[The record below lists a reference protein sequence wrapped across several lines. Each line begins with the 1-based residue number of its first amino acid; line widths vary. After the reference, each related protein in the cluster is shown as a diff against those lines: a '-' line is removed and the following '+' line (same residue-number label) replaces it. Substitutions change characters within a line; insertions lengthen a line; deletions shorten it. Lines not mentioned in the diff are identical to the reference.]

1 MNVNSDNRT
10 IAFLLILG
18 FIAFAAFAVWETCKS
33 RKRVFGKIRKTYG
46 QWPEREYSMEEFDAI
61 SHYYVHRKKEG
72 LPVIDDITWNDLDMD
87 RIFMLLN
94 HTWSCIGESYLYCL
108 LRMPAMEEEAL
119 KERNRLIEYFRTHP
133 EAREKME
140 YRFARI
146 GKTGSQSMFDY
157 IYNLAEL
164 KPEAV
169 WPEFV
174 WIIAVVVSF
183 GSIFINAAFGV
194 LLFLAV
200 MFGSWYYYYRKKKRI
215 EPFLRS
221 CSCLIQILKESES
234 FGKIDAPELK
244 NYQEKIVQAGKLLR
258 KLKRSTHFVVGG
270 NAGENGELTKVFF
283 DYINYTFHLDLIE
296 FNTVIRELAAHMDD
310 LEGLIDA
317 VGALEC
323 ATALASFRT
332 LAEGSYC
339 IPEFKKGGR
348 ASLSCENVFH
358 PLIPDPV
365 KNSITAERG
374 VLLTGSNASGKSTF
388 LKTVA
393 VNAILAQTI
402 DTCMADFWKG
412 NFFRICTSMAL
423 RDDLAGKESYFIVE
437 IKSLKRI
444 LNAADGKIPILCFVD
459 EVLRGTNTVE
469 RIAASSEI
477 LESMERED
485 ILCFAA
491 THDIELTHI
500 LEKGY
505 DNYHFE
511 EEVRDNDV
519 LFNYRLFKGRAVSRN
534 AIKLLGVMGY
544 DPKLI
549 EKAQNMADHFLETG
563 EWRQEEA

>member
-33 RKRVFGKIRKTYG
+33 KKRVFGKIRKTYG

-108 LRMPAMEEEAL
+108 LRMPAMEEETL

-200 MFGSWYYYYRKKKRI
+200 MFGSWYYYYRKKKCI

-402 DTCMADFWKG
+402 DTCMADSWKG

>member
-33 RKRVFGKIRKTYG
+33 KKRVFGKIRKTYG

-108 LRMPAMEEEAL
+108 LRMPAMEEETL

-402 DTCMADFWKG
+402 DTCMADSWKG

-519 LFNYRLFKGRAVSRN
+519 LSNYRLFKGRAVSRN

>member
-46 QWPEREYSMEEFDAI
+46 QWLEREYSMEEFDAI

-108 LRMPAMEEEAL
+108 LRMPAMEEETL

-183 GSIFINAAFGV
+183 SSIFINAAFGV

-402 DTCMADFWKG
+402 DTCMADSWKG

>member
-108 LRMPAMEEEAL
+108 LRMPAMEDETL

-323 ATALASFRT
+323 ATALTSFRT
-332 LAEGSYC
+332 LAEGSYWG
-339 IPEFKKGGR
+339 PEFKKGGR

-402 DTCMADFWKG
+402 DTCMADSWKG

>member
-108 LRMPAMEEEAL
+108 LRMPAMEEETL

-215 EPFLRS
+215 ESFLRS

-374 VLLTGSNASGKSTF
+374 VLLTGYNASGKSTF

-402 DTCMADFWKG
+402 DTCMADSWKG

>member
-33 RKRVFGKIRKTYG
+33 KKRVFGKIRKTYG

-108 LRMPAMEEEAL
+108 LRMPAMEEETL

-215 EPFLRS
+215 ELFLRS

-402 DTCMADFWKG
+402 DTCMADSWKG

>member
-108 LRMPAMEEEAL
+108 LRMPAMEEETL

-215 EPFLRS
+215 ELFLRS

-323 ATALASFRT
+323 AMALASFRT

-402 DTCMADFWKG
+402 DTCMADSWKG

>member
-108 LRMPAMEEEAL
+108 LRMPAMEEETL

-244 NYQEKIVQAGKLLR
+244 NYQEKIDQAGKLLR

-348 ASLSCENVFH
+348 TSLSCENVFH

-402 DTCMADFWKG
+402 DTCMADSWKG

>member
-33 RKRVFGKIRKTYG
+33 KKRVFGKIRKTYG

-72 LPVIDDITWNDLDMD
+72 LPVIDDITWNDLDMA

-108 LRMPAMEEEAL
+108 LRMPAMEEETL

-402 DTCMADFWKG
+402 DTCMADSWKG

>member
-18 FIAFAAFAVWETCKS
+18 FIAFAAFAVWETCKN

-108 LRMPAMEEEAL
+108 LRMPAMEEETL

-270 NAGENGELTKVFF
+270 NAGENGDLTKVFF

-402 DTCMADFWKG
+402 DTCMADSWKG

>member
-18 FIAFAAFAVWETCKS
+18 FIAFVAFAVWETCKS

-108 LRMPAMEEEAL
+108 LRMPAMEEETL

-133 EAREKME
+133 GAREKME

-296 FNTVIRELAAHMDD
+296 FNTVLRELAAHMDD

-402 DTCMADFWKG
+402 DTCMADSWKG

>member
-46 QWPEREYSMEEFDAI
+46 QWPKREYSMEEFDAI

-108 LRMPAMEEEAL
+108 LRMPAMEEETL

-200 MFGSWYYYYRKKKRI
+200 MFGSWYYYYRKK
-215 EPFLRS
+215 
-221 CSCLIQILKESES
+221 
-234 FGKIDAPELK
+234 
-244 NYQEKIVQAGKLLR
+244 
-258 KLKRSTHFVVGG
+258 
-270 NAGENGELTKVFF
+270 
-283 DYINYTFHLDLIE
+283 
-296 FNTVIRELAAHMDD
+296 
-310 LEGLIDA
+310 
-317 VGALEC
+317 
-323 ATALASFRT
+323 
-332 LAEGSYC
+332 
-339 IPEFKKGGR
+339 
-348 ASLSCENVFH
+348 
-358 PLIPDPV
+358 
-365 KNSITAERG
+365 
-374 VLLTGSNASGKSTF
+374 
-388 LKTVA
+388 
-393 VNAILAQTI
+393 
-402 DTCMADFWKG
+402 
-412 NFFRICTSMAL
+412 
-423 RDDLAGKESYFIVE
+423 
-437 IKSLKRI
+437 
-444 LNAADGKIPILCFVD
+444 
-459 EVLRGTNTVE
+459 
-469 RIAASSEI
+469 
-477 LESMERED
+477 
-485 ILCFAA
+485 
-491 THDIELTHI
+491 
-500 LEKGY
+500 
-505 DNYHFE
+505 
-511 EEVRDNDV
+511 
-519 LFNYRLFKGRAVSRN
+519 
-534 AIKLLGVMGY
+534 
-544 DPKLI
+544 
-549 EKAQNMADHFLETG
+549 
-563 EWRQEEA
+563 

>member
-1 MNVNSDNRT
+1 
-10 IAFLLILG
+10 
-18 FIAFAAFAVWETCKS
+18 
-33 RKRVFGKIRKTYG
+33 
-46 QWPEREYSMEEFDAI
+46 
-61 SHYYVHRKKEG
+61 
-72 LPVIDDITWNDLDMD
+72 
-87 RIFMLLN
+87 
-94 HTWSCIGESYLYCL
+94 
-108 LRMPAMEEEAL
+108 MEEETL

-402 DTCMADFWKG
+402 DTCMADSWKG

>member
-108 LRMPAMEEEAL
+108 LRMPAMEEETL

-194 LLFLAV
+194 LLFLTV

-215 EPFLRS
+215 ELFLRS

-402 DTCMADFWKG
+402 DTCMADSWKG

>member
-108 LRMPAMEEEAL
+108 LRMPAMEEETL

-215 EPFLRS
+215 ELFLRS

-402 DTCMADFWKG
+402 DTCMADSWKG

-534 AIKLLGVMGY
+534 AIKLLGVLGY

>member
-108 LRMPAMEEEAL
+108 LRMPAMEEETL

-348 ASLSCENVFH
+348 TSLSCENVFH

-402 DTCMADFWKG
+402 DTCMADSWKG

-444 LNAADGKIPILCFVD
+444 LNAAVGKIPILCFVD

>member
-1 MNVNSDNRT
+1 MNGNSDNRT

-18 FIAFAAFAVWETCKS
+18 FIAFAAFAVWETCKN

-108 LRMPAMEEEAL
+108 LRMPAMEKETL
-119 KERNRLIEYFRTHP
+119 KERNRLIECFRTHP

-157 IYNLAEL
+157 IYNLAEP

-200 MFGSWYYYYRKKKRI
+200 MFGSWYYYYGKKKRI

-234 FGKIDAPELK
+234 SGKIDAPELK
-244 NYQEKIVQAGKLLR
+244 NYQEKTVQAGKLLR

-402 DTCMADFWKG
+402 DTCMADSWKG

-511 EEVRDNDV
+511 EEVRDSDV

>member
-108 LRMPAMEEEAL
+108 LRMPAMEEETL

-133 EAREKME
+133 GAREKME

-296 FNTVIRELAAHMDD
+296 FNTVLRELAAHMDD

-339 IPEFKKGGR
+339 IPEFKKGSR

-402 DTCMADFWKG
+402 DTCMADSWKG

>member
-108 LRMPAMEEEAL
+108 LRMPAMEEETL

-402 DTCMADFWKG
+402 DTCMADSWKG
-412 NFFRICTSMAL
+412 NFFRICTTMAL
-423 RDDLAGKESYFIVE
+423 RDQLAGKESYFNVE

>member
-108 LRMPAMEEEAL
+108 LRMPAMEEETL

-215 EPFLRS
+215 ELFLRS

-258 KLKRSTHFVVGG
+258 KLKRSTQFVVGG
-270 NAGENGELTKVFF
+270 NAGENGELTTVFF

-402 DTCMADFWKG
+402 DTCMADSWKG

>member
-33 RKRVFGKIRKTYG
+33 KKRVFGKIRKTYG

-108 LRMPAMEEEAL
+108 LRMPAMEEETL

-402 DTCMADFWKG
+402 DTCMADSWKG

-549 EKAQNMADHFLETG
+549 EKAQNMAVHFLETG

>member
-108 LRMPAMEEEAL
+108 LRMPAMEEETL

-234 FGKIDAPELK
+234 FGKIDAPK

-402 DTCMADFWKG
+402 DTCMADSWKG

>member
-108 LRMPAMEEEAL
+108 LRMPAMEEETL

-140 YRFARI
+140 YRFAR
-146 GKTGSQSMFDY
+146 TGSQSMFDY

-270 NAGENGELTKVFF
+270 NAGENGDLTKVFF

-402 DTCMADFWKG
+402 DTCMADSWKG